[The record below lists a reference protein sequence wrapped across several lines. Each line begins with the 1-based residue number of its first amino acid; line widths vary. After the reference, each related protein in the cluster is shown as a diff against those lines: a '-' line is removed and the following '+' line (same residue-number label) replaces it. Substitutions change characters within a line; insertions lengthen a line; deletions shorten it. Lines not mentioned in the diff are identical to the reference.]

1 MVVRFF
7 ERSIP
12 LCYSIRLMFAPY
24 KVWTNLTVR
33 RGFPMLLAI
42 AIERFTPFSFF
53 FVRWVVATLAMHKPI
68 FTMNENEIPPL
79 HIGNLIREQLRLQRR
94 SVAWLAMQIG
104 CKRDNVYKL
113 LRHYYITT
121 DTLMRISLALDY
133 DFFADLSAHFH
144 KQQSV

>member
-1 MVVRFF
+1 
-7 ERSIP
+7 
-12 LCYSIRLMFAPY
+12 
-24 KVWTNLTVR
+24 
-33 RGFPMLLAI
+33 
-42 AIERFTPFSFF
+42 
-53 FVRWVVATLAMHKPI
+53 
-68 FTMNENEIPPL
+68 MNENEIPPL

-133 DFFADLSAHFH
+133 DFFADLSRYYTLY
-144 KQQSV
+144 QSV

>member
-1 MVVRFF
+1 
-7 ERSIP
+7 
-12 LCYSIRLMFAPY
+12 
-24 KVWTNLTVR
+24 
-33 RGFPMLLAI
+33 
-42 AIERFTPFSFF
+42 
-53 FVRWVVATLAMHKPI
+53 
-68 FTMNENEIPPL
+68 MNENEIPPL

-133 DFFADLSAHFH
+133 DFFADLSAHLH

>member
-1 MVVRFF
+1 M
-7 ERSIP
+7 SISN
-12 LCYSIRLMFAPY
+12 CSAGFSDAPRDCDRE
-24 KVWTNLTVR
+24 VHTFL
-33 RGFPMLLAI
+33 I
-42 AIERFTPFSFF
+42 F

-94 SVAWLAMQIG
+94 SVAWLATQIG

-133 DFFADLSAHFH
+133 DFFADLSTYFH
-144 KQQSV
+144 NSKMYSRSIRFV